1 MPDAPMFSLEGKAA
15 LVTGAGR
22 GIGRAISLAYAR
34 AGAALSIG
42 ARTESELDDT
52 AAEIE
57 KLGGPVVSRH
67 LDMSDLDSIRGSC
80 AGPSTSWAAST
91 SW

>member
-1 MPDAPMFSLEGKAA
+1 MPDAPMFSLEDQAA

-22 GIGRAISLAYAR
+22 GIGRAISLAYAG

-52 AAEIE
+52 VAEIAHPHQDRASGTFANRFFR
-57 KLGGPVVSRH
+57 LGS
-67 LDMSDLDSIRGSC
+67 LY
-80 AGPSTSWAAST
+80 
-91 SW
+91 